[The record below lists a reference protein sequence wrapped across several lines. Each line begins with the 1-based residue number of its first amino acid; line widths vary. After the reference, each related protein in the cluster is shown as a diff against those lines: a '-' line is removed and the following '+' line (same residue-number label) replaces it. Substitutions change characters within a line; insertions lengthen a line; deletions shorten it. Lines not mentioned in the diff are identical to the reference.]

1 MQQHKSALLLCCI
14 SYCDGA
20 SSAAKCGSCAPAG
33 TPAIALQAS
42 LLGKT
47 VVLPLQIVASGR
59 RRHFY
64 IYDVATSAVER
75 VSALLSRH
83 DSSVESFAACS
94 SSSNP
99 LVAFL
104 GNEGSVPLVS
114 LRSRQSVGA
123 LKMNGTVRTAAFSSD
138 GAELLTS
145 GAKHT

>member
-1 MQQHKSALLLCCI
+1 M
-14 SYCDGA
+14 
-20 SSAAKCGSCAPAG
+20 
-33 TPAIALQAS
+33 
-42 LLGKT
+42 
-47 VVLPLQIVASGR
+47 VLPLQIVASGR

-83 DSSVESFAACS
+83 DNSVESFAACS

-104 GNEGSVPLVS
+104 GNEGSMPLVS

-123 LKMNGTVRTAAFSSD
+123 LKMNGKVRTAAFSSD

-145 GAKHT
+145 GVKHT